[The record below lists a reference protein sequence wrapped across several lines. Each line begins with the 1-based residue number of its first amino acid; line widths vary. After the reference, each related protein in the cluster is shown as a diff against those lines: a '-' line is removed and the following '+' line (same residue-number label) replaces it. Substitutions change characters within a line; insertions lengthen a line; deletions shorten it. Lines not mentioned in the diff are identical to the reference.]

1 MDRKDSPAWRDVQET
16 QTLAMRLRDTL
27 IVNRDRLQGERRLE
41 VTLRGKRATL
51 QFALFAVPT
60 R

>member
-1 MDRKDSPAWRDVQET
+1 
-16 QTLAMRLRDTL
+16 MRLKDAL
-27 IVNRDRLQGERRLE
+27 IVNRDRLQGERQL
-41 VTLRGKRATL
+41 VVAHRGKRAAL